1 MRFSTFAIAPFLAV
15 GALAAPCSAQPTST
29 KQTYFAP
36 DASAP
41 ELVNPYLTAHA
52 GHAMEVIAFMEN
64 GKDLTTIYYDFG
76 PLTRSARGVC
86 QFTATQVFPH
96 RADDGTTTWDS
107 TPPNP
112 RDRVEPPFTMA
123 LIAPAPCPRQNE
135 DLYVTLDK
143 DISDADFLAINNF
156 WKDISQS
163 QMKFDDASDLLPLII
178 SSRQAER
185 FAAFRSA
192 VFAPAGAGPMSL
204 RAIFRQGPDNYD
216 LAFSQSADSPNYF
229 LSVSKSAMGFAVL
242 NFQSQ
247 F

>member
-1 MRFSTFAIAPFLAV
+1 MTRRFGFAAAVLFAAVPCTLAV
-15 GALAAPCSAQPTST
+15 AQPTST

-36 DASAP
+36 EMSAP
-41 ELVNPYLTAHA
+41 GDVNGYLTAHA

-64 GKDLTTIYYDFG
+64 GKDTVRIYYDFG
-76 PLTRSARGVC
+76 PITRSGRGVC
-86 QFTATQVFPH
+86 QFTAVQVFPH
-96 RADDGTTTWDS
+96 RADDGTVTWDS

-112 RDRVEPPFTMA
+112 RDRFEPPFTMA
-123 LIAPAPCPRQNE
+123 MIAPNPCPRQNE

-143 DISDADFLAINNF
+143 DISDADFLAISNF
-156 WKDISQS
+156 WKEISQS
-163 QMKFDDASDLLPLII
+163 QAKFDDVSDLLPLII

-192 VFAPAGAGPMSL
+192 VFSPAGAGPMSL
-204 RAIFRQGPDNYD
+204 RAVFRQAPDNYD

-229 LSVSKSAMGFAVL
+229 LSVSKSATGFQVL